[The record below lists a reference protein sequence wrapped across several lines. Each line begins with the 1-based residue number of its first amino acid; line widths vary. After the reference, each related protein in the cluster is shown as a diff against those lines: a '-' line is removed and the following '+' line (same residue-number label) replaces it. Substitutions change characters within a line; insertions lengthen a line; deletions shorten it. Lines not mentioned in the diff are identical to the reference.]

1 MSNITKFVP
10 LHLSP
15 TDFVALEANKCP
27 KIATINKDGAEKRLK
42 DSIKNAFIIMAH
54 GYETAQLIIFTDCL
68 WDELK
73 KNQSMFS
80 LEEIHLA
87 LEFGAMGKLTDL
99 TKIPQPVVSLSNFL
113 LFIRLYNK
121 QIRQEALAKDQAEK
135 DKQEKFISDQ
145 ERAKKIEAFNNEI
158 LGVYNSYCENF
169 EMPELSAGLKA
180 TYCRHLYSKN
190 IVELSVEQ
198 EAEIFAKAKKEAP
211 AEEINLIPLNDVDRI
226 FNNKK
231 KSAQIQEIAESIAL
245 EYLFTEYL
253 KSSINLQE
261 KLNENL

>member
-1 MSNITKFVP
+1 MSNLIKPTP

-15 TDFVALEANKCP
+15 TDFVALEAYKQP
-27 KIATINKDGAEKRLK
+27 KIATIKKLDAEKVLK
-42 DSIKNAFIIMAH
+42 KII
-54 GYETAQLIIFTDCL
+54 ETAFVLMGHKFEASQVIIFIDCL
-68 WDELK
+68 WEELRK
-73 KNQSMFS
+73 SQSFYT
-80 LEEIHLA
+80 LEEIGLA
-87 LEFGAMGKLTDL
+87 LEMGAKGKLTDL
-99 TKIPQPVVSLSNFL
+99 TKIPQPVISLSNFL
-113 LFIRLYNK
+113 LFIRLYNEK
-121 QIRQEALAKDQAEK
+121 IRREALAKDQAEK

-158 LGVYNSYCENF
+158 LQAYNSYCENF
-169 EMPELSAGLKA
+169 EMPELSTGLKA

-190 IVELSVEQ
+190 IVELSTEQ

-261 KLNENL
+261 RI